1 MFHVVQSCPMVFDIL
16 TLHVGTSKWYILQ
29 NLYNISA
36 RRKWQNS
43 KHSSRSP
50 WVQTLKDLMRNV
62 PGKPI
67 PPADPD
73 AETERL
79 SGSHDDGD
87 SSPSRSSV
95 SSNDPVP
102 DNFMGVPDAPPH
114 DTSSDP

>member
-1 MFHVVQSCPMVFDIL
+1 MVYP
-16 TLHVGTSKWYILQ
+16 SKP
-29 NLYNISA
+29 YNVSA

-43 KHSSRSP
+43 KHSSTSP

-62 PGKPI
+62 PGEPV
-67 PPADPD
+67 PPADLD

-102 DNFMGVPDAPPH
+102 DNFMGIPDAPPH
-114 DTSSDP
+114 DTTSEP